1 MASDSTLTHAIIIAG
16 GVGSRAHV
24 MTGDRIPKALLPVGG
39 KPILFRQLEI
49 LARESVQ
56 EVTILAGHL
65 GDQLSPAIAA
75 AGILAPRVRVVVE
88 REPLGTAGCL
98 SALKGLRQDSLI
110 VYGDMLFDMDLSRLA
125 AFQRD
130 RAALLTIVAH
140 PNDHPETSDLL
151 VERDG
156 LVKQILP
163 AKTPRQGDFRNLVP
177 AGIYAAT
184 PAFLDR
190 LADGVKVDMIHDVL
204 PALIAKGEIIGVYNT
219 PEYLRDVGTAKRHG
233 MAEAD
238 LASGRV
244 ARESLRHARPAIFFD
259 VDGVLNEDPGG
270 HGVLHEDQVVLVP
283 GAAEA
288 LRRTLDAGYLAVGVT
303 NRPQLAKGL
312 MDRGGLDRILGRL
325 ETLLARNGAWLNGIY
340 FCPHHPEKGHPGE
353 VPELKI
359 VCRCRKPAPGLLE
372 DAARDLNIDLS
383 RSALIGDSLRDISAA
398 RALGVTGYGVRTGY
412 ACADAAKYPD
422 GDKIEP
428 PVMFASV
435 LEAVQFITAHAPKG
449 LSGELPA

>member
-1 MASDSTLTHAIIIAG
+1 MASDSGLKHATIIAG
-16 GVGSRAHV
+16 GLGSRAHA
-24 MTGDRIPKALLPVGG
+24 MTGDRIPKALLPVASE
-39 KPILFRQLEI
+39 PILFRQLEV
-49 LARESVQ
+49 LRREGVKD
-56 EVTILAGHL
+56 VTILAGHL

-98 SALKGLRQDSLI
+98 SALKGLGQDSLI

-130 RAALLTIVAH
+130 RAALLTV
-140 PNDHPETSDLL
+140 

-177 AGIYAAT
+177 AGLYAAT
-184 PAFLDR
+184 PAFFDR
-190 LADGVKVDMIHDVL
+190 LADGVKADMIHDVL
-204 PALIAKGEIIGVYNT
+204 PALIAKGESIGVYNT

-238 LASGRV
+238 IAAGRV
-244 ARESLRHARPAIFFD
+244 ERESLRHARPAIFFD
-259 VDGVLNEDPGG
+259 VDGVLNADPGG
-270 HGVLHEDQVVLVP
+270 HGVLHEDQVALIP

-288 LRRTLDAGYLAVGVT
+288 LRRALDAGFLTVGVT

-312 MDRGGLDRILGRL
+312 MSRDSLDRILGRL
-325 ETLLARNGAWLNGIY
+325 ETLLAREGAWLNRIY

-372 DAARDLNIDLS
+372 EAARDLNIGLS
-383 RSALIGDSLRDISAA
+383 RSALIGDSLRDVSAA
-398 RALGVTGYGVRTGY
+398 RAVGVTGYGVRTGY
-412 ACADAAKYPD
+412 ACADTAKYPD

-428 PVMFASV
+428 PVMFDHV
-435 LEAVQFITAHAPKG
+435 LEAVQFITARAPKG